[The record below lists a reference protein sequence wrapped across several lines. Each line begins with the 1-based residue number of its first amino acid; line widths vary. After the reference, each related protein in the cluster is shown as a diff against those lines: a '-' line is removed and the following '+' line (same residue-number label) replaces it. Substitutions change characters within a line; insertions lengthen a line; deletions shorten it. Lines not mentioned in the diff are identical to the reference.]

1 MTSDE
6 AFLPKRLFAAVFAA
20 LLAGGCASTAE
31 TDWRSEMWKRP
42 VTLRRGVTIRA
53 YALDKPR
60 MMKAYVVRVDLA
72 VPGLGFTATERAA
85 NWGETMPDYTN
96 GTWIVDTKRETV
108 ADFLTRRR
116 KEGRNVEIA
125 VNASGWGPWSGAAC
139 DTAYATLHRWALSD
153 GTVVSHGKKPRGG
166 IYFTVGKDGA
176 AAIRRISA
184 YAVKDLSI
192 ALYSTRHIL
201 QDGRP
206 TPETENHHEVH
217 PRTAFG
223 VTADGKT
230 LVLLVVDGR
239 QPGYSEGATRLD
251 LAEMLLRE
259 GCADGVN
266 MDGGGSSS
274 LVLWD
279 GKSGRPTMV
288 NRHADGYVRRTAM
301 NLGITFDG
309 TERKDSL

>member
-1 MTSDE
+1 MKGK
-6 AFLPKRLFAAVFAA
+6 ALLFLAAAVCCAA
-20 LLAGGCASTAE
+20 CAGADG
-31 TDWRSEMWKRP
+31 WREEMWRRP
-42 VTLRRGVTIRA
+42 VTLRKGVTIRA

-72 VPGLGFTATERAA
+72 TPGVGLTATERAA
-85 NWGETMPDYTN
+85 NWGEPMPDYTN
-96 GTWIVDTKRETV
+96 GTWIVDTKRETT
-108 ADFLTRRR
+108 ADFMSRRR

-125 VNASGWGPWSGAAC
+125 VNASGWGPWIGAAC
-139 DTAYATLHRWALSD
+139 VTAYATLHRWALSD

-176 AAIRRISA
+176 VAIRRISA
-184 YAVKDLSI
+184 STVKDLSI
-192 ALYSTRHIL
+192 ALYSTRHVL
-201 QDGRP
+201 KDGKP
-206 TPETENHHEVH
+206 TPETENHHAVH

-223 VTADGKT
+223 LTADGKT

-274 LVLWD
+274 LVVFD
-279 GKSGRPTMV
+279 GEANKPVML
-288 NRHADGYVRRTAM
+288 NHHANGYVRKTAL
-301 NLGITFDG
+301 NLGITFED
-309 TERKDSL
+309 EH